1 MRWMKRV
8 KFIFKFWK
16 FIPFLKDYFLSQ
28 NVSLA
33 KKLLPVAAFLA
44 YIFLPFDLIPDF
56 LAIIGFTDDIVITTF
71 LLQQMIKMAPE
82 ELKEKYK
89 VLNDD

>member
-16 FIPFLKDYFLSQ
+16 FIPFLKEYFLSRE
-28 NVSLA
+28 VSMA
-33 KKLLPVAAFLA
+33 KKVLPVAGAVA
-44 YIFLPFDLIPDF
+44 YILLPFDIIPDF
-56 LAIIGFTDDIVITTF
+56 LTIFGVTDDIVLTTF

-82 ELKEKYK
+82 RLKEKYK
-89 VLNDD
+89 VLND

>member
-16 FIPFLKDYFLSQ
+16 FIPFLKEYFLSRE
-28 NVSLA
+28 VSMA
-33 KKLLPVAAFLA
+33 KKVLPVAGVVA
-44 YIFLPFDLIPDF
+44 YILLPFDIIPDF
-56 LAIIGFTDDIVITTF
+56 LTIFGVTDDIVLTTF

-82 ELKEKYK
+82 RLKEKYK
-89 VLNDD
+89 VLND

>member
-16 FIPFLKDYFLSQ
+16 FIPFLKDYFLSRK
-28 NVSLA
+28 VSLA
-33 KKLLPVAAFLA
+33 KKLLPVAAVAA
-44 YIFLPFDLIPDF
+44 YIFLPFDIIPDF
-56 LAIIGFTDDIVITTF
+56 LTIIGLTDDIVLTTF

-89 VLNDD
+89 VLND

>member
-16 FIPFLKDYFLSQ
+16 FIPFLKDYFLSR

-33 KKLLPVAAFLA
+33 KKFLPVAGVVA

-56 LAIIGFTDDIVITTF
+56 LTIIGFTDDIILTTF

-89 VLNDD
+89 VLND